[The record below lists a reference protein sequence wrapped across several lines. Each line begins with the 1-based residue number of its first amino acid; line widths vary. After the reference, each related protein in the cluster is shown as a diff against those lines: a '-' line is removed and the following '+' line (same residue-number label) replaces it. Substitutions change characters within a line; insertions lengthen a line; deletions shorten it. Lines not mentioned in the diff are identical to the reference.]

1 MNKEAIPDLEEA
13 HRLLQPVYSCL
24 RRAERLAHEAVT
36 EQPAP
41 DGDASAGAD
50 GIRAVMDHLDSAKE
64 ELETLM
70 RPSRP

>member
-1 MNKEAIPDLEEA
+1 MKKEAIPDLEEA

-24 RRAERLAHEAVT
+24 RRAERLAYEVAT

-41 DGDASAGAD
+41 DGGASGGAD
-50 GIRAVMDHLDSAKE
+50 GIRTVMDHLDIAKE

>member
-1 MNKEAIPDLEEA
+1 MKKEAIPDLEEA

-24 RRAERLAHEAVT
+24 RRAERLAHEVAT

-41 DGDASAGAD
+41 DGDASGGAD
-50 GIRAVMDHLDSAKE
+50 GIRTVMDHLDIAKE

-70 RPSRP
+70 RPSGP

>member
-1 MNKEAIPDLEEA
+1 MRKEAIPDLEEA

-24 RRAERLAHEAVT
+24 RRAERLAIGVAT
-36 EQPAP
+36 EQQAP

-50 GIRAVMDHLDSAKE
+50 GIRTVMDHLDSAKE

-70 RPSRP
+70 RPGRP